1 METRRLLPYIIVLV
15 VLAFTLGSLPRSEAG
30 GSILF
35 RSYWLLYL
43 LYLGPIIALGILVAL
58 IALIVLNWRGLSEGI
73 GFGIAKR
80 LRRRKPR
87 SQRSLLV
94 TIMFWGLAA
103 GVLLARGCTPICK
116 TGGNTILT
124 TQIIG
129 ENSTVTNIITEGGG
143 AVPVLS
149 ALVQT
154 SWFSFALVG
163 LLFVCG
169 LVLIQSVRVAMKET
183 GDVNRGPFPKNREE
197 SLEAVQE
204 ALQLV
209 DDQTTDPRSRI
220 IACYR
225 HLISVAARMGA
236 PVSSDRT
243 ARELETGI
251 RTMFGIEG
259 PAISR
264 LTLLFEEARYS
275 LHPITEADSD
285 RAYQYL
291 ESIAGEL
298 RVQMTP
304 PS

>member
-1 METRRLLPYIIVLV
+1 LEARRLLPYIVGLL
-15 VLAFTLGSLPRSEAG
+15 VLAFALGSLPRSEPG

-43 LYLGPIIALGILVAL
+43 VYLGPIVILGLLVAL

-73 GFGIAKR
+73 GYGLAKR
-80 LRRRKPR
+80 LRKRKPR
-87 SQRSLLV
+87 SRVSFVVAAL
-94 TIMFWGLAA
+94 FWALAL

-116 TGGNTILT
+116 PGASSTLT

-129 ENSTVTNIITEGGG
+129 ENSTVTSILREGD

-149 ALVQT
+149 GLVQT
-154 SWFSFALVG
+154 TWFSFAFLGLV
-163 LLFVCG
+163 FVCG
-169 LVLIQSVRVAMKET
+169 IVIIQSIRVALKEKS
-183 GDVNRGPFPKNREE
+183 DVNQGLLLENREE

-204 ALQLV
+204 ALKLV
-209 DDQTTDPRSRI
+209 HDQTTDPRSRI

-225 HLISVAARMGA
+225 HLISVAMRMGA
-236 PVSSDRT
+236 PVSSDQT

-251 RTMFGIEG
+251 RTMLGLEG
-259 PAISR
+259 PAMSG

-275 LHPITEADSD
+275 LHPITEDDSQ

-291 ESIAGEL
+291 QSVAGEL

-304 PS
+304 PL